1 MPTLCTEKHK
11 IERIENMV
19 ENLEKSLDEFKSDTK
34 EDLKGIHSK
43 IDSFIES
50 SNKTY
55 ATKKE
60 LYFLIPLC
68 GLAIIGLL
76 VVNKLI

>member
-11 IERIENMV
+11 IERIGSTV
-19 ENLEKSLDEFKSDTK
+19 ENLEKSLDEFKTDTK
-34 EDLKGIHSK
+34 EDLKTLHQK
-43 IDSFIES
+43 MDNFIES

-68 GLAIIGLL
+68 GLAVIGLM
-76 VVNKLI
+76 VINKLI